1 MEDAFAGSCVQS
13 LFEPKADL
21 SLCVNKSIKLFV
33 KELPIPPA
41 DSADGTDK
49 EDKGDAENSTDAKNK
64 RRESLLSENHLNEDL
79 LSENLSLLNGY
90 AYFNQIGSNIN
101 LLHTELH
108 GMKRDFLFQSKQTK
122 KNIKKLKVVRKENKI
137 YQRLL
142 QETKNDRRR
151 KETYELL
158 CTEIQKL
165 EDVNDLTKKQ
175 EMEKR
180 DIQGLQQK
188 MKDIENTIRMNDE
201 NIKRTIRQISDI
213 VSTNLQ
219 P

>member
-33 KELPIPPA
+33 KEAPIAPA
-41 DSADGTDK
+41 DSADGENTTNAMK
-49 EDKGDAENSTDAKNK
+49 EQ
-64 RRESLLSENHLNEDL
+64 RESL

-90 AYFNQIGSNIN
+90 AYFNRIGSNIN

-108 GMKRDFLFQSKQTK
+108 GIRRDFLFQNKQTK
-122 KNIKKLKVVRKENKI
+122 KNIKKLKIVRKENKI

-142 QETKNDRRR
+142 QEIKKDRRR

-165 EDVNDLTKKQ
+165 EEVNYLNKKQ

-180 DIQGLQQK
+180 DIEDLQQK
-188 MKDIENTIRMNDE
+188 MKDIENTIRVNDE
-201 NIKRTIRQISDI
+201 NIQRTIRQISDI
-213 VSTNLQ
+213 VSANLE

>member
-21 SLCVNKSIKLFV
+21 SLCVNKSIKLFL
-33 KELPIPPA
+33 KEVPIPPA
-41 DSADGTDK
+41 DSVDRAD
-49 EDKGDAENSTDAKNK
+49 EQNSTDAKK
-64 RRESLLSENHLNEDL
+64 EQRESA

-90 AYFNQIGSNIN
+90 AYFNRIKSNIN

-108 GMKRDFLFQSKQTK
+108 GIKRDFLFQKKQTK
-122 KNIKKLKVVRKENKI
+122 KNIQKLKIVRKQNKI
-137 YQRLL
+137 YQSVL
-142 QETKNDRRR
+142 QEIKKDRRR

-165 EDVNDLTKKQ
+165 EEVNYLNKKQ
-175 EMEKR
+175 QMEKR
-180 DIQGLQQK
+180 DIEDLQQK
-188 MKDIENTIRMNDE
+188 MKDIENAIRINDE
-201 NIKRTIRQISDI
+201 NIQRTIQQISDI

>member
-33 KELPIPPA
+33 KELPTAPA
-41 DSADGTDK
+41 DGP
-49 EDKGDAENSTDAKNK
+49 DAENSTGEKNEQK
-64 RRESLLSENHLNEDL
+64 ESL

-90 AYFNQIGSNIN
+90 AYFNRIGSNIN

-108 GMKRDFLFQSKQTK
+108 GIKKDFLFQSKQTK

-137 YQRLL
+137 YQKLL
-142 QETKNDRRR
+142 QEIKKDRRR

-158 CTEIQKL
+158 CTEIQTL
-165 EDVNDLTKKQ
+165 EEVNYLNKKQ

-180 DIQGLQQK
+180 DIEDLQKK
-188 MKDIENTIRMNDE
+188 MKDIEKTIQINDE
-201 NIKRTIRQISDI
+201 NIQRTIKQISDI